1 MHNKETKR
9 MHLIFYSIKFALKY
23 EHVSAV
29 ECTPDGPSG
38 GTPTFEFEIKGALEV
53 TIDLHLKIHMVVHWL
68 VQKSTQNN
76 SIKGKLEETL
86 YGAPEVAPNISF
98 EEA

>member
-1 MHNKETKR
+1 M
-9 MHLIFYSIKFALKY
+9 IFYSIKFALKY

-53 TIDLHLKIHMVVHWL
+53 TIDLHFKMHMIVHFL
-68 VQKSTQNN
+68 GSYSGKNDL
-76 SIKGKLEETL
+76 IKR
-86 YGAPEVAPNISF
+86 
-98 EEA
+98 